1 MTRRITNEA
10 YLFTPLYEP
19 AKGTPSSPSV
29 DTLTIYRDSG
39 ELQLN
44 GKKKERN
51 LPFAVFFF
59 LIVSISST
67 SSPEF
72 SHSKAI
78 CSLWHFWFH

>member
-44 GKKKERN
+44 GKKKEKSS
-51 LPFAVFFF
+51 LCCIFFF
-59 LIVSISST
+59 LL
-67 SSPEF
+67 F
-72 SHSKAI
+72 Q
-78 CSLWHFWFH
+78 

>member
-59 LIVSISST
+59 SYCFNKQHLQSRILAFKSN
-67 SSPEF
+67 
-72 SHSKAI
+72 
-78 CSLWHFWFH
+78 L

>member
-1 MTRRITNEA
+1 MIRRITNEA

-44 GKKKERN
+44 GKKKKREIFPLLYFFSYYCFDKQHLQSRILAFKSN
-51 LPFAVFFF
+51 L
-59 LIVSISST
+59 
-67 SSPEF
+67 
-72 SHSKAI
+72 
-78 CSLWHFWFH
+78 

>member
-1 MTRRITNEA
+1 MIRRITNEA

-44 GKKKERN
+44 GKKKARN

-59 LIVSISST
+59 LLL
-67 SSPEF
+67 F
-72 SHSKAI
+72 R
-78 CSLWHFWFH
+78 

>member
-44 GKKKERN
+44 GKKKREKSS
-51 LPFAVFFF
+51 LCCIFF